1 MNAIEL
7 AVAKRAVTVTNQPSP
22 IVAGNIGFDSIT
34 ASFDSEWDGLRI
46 VANFANGCNAV
57 SCEYEDGLA
66 IPWEVTGHHGSLLI
80 TFAGYTG
87 AVEVVRT
94 NTMQPIEV
102 LRCEPRDGMPPEE
115 ATRDII
121 AQALDAADTALAAAG
136 TAEAAADHLDEMEG
150 TAHSLPE
157 GSAPTASI
165 DRTSE
170 PWKLDIGI
178 PAAVGGQV
186 NDVTVNGQS
195 IVDSDGIAV
204 LEVDE
209 ELSELSANP
218 VANAA
223 VSQHFLNAAVN
234 ADETLVFWRGLV
246 TV

>member
-1 MNAIEL
+1 MNNIEI
-7 AVAKRAVTVTNQPSP
+7 AVANRSAIVTNQPLP
-22 IVAGNIGFDSIT
+22 IVEGNVGFDSIT
-34 ASFDSEWDGLRI
+34 ATFDAEWDGLRI
-46 VANFANGCNAV
+46 VATFANGCRTV
-57 SCEYEDGLA
+57 SAEYAADMA
-66 IPWEVTGHHGSLLI
+66 IPWEVTEHHGNLEI

-87 AVEVVRT
+87 DVEIVRT
-94 NTMQPIEV
+94 KAMAPLDIM
-102 LRCEPRDGMPPEE
+102 RGGPRDGLEPQE
-115 ATRDII
+115 ATKDII
-121 AQALDAADTALAAAG
+121 AQTLEAADTALAAAG
-136 TAEAAADHLDEMEG
+136 TAEDAADHLDEMEG

-186 NDVTVNGQS
+186 RDVKVNGQS
-195 IVDSDGIAV
+195 VLDSDGVAS

-223 VSQHFLNAAVN
+223 VSQHFMNVAVN